1 MYQICQIRLWLNLR
15 VIHLAVVLMLF
26 ALSSPSDG
34 QTIAI
39 VGDSEITQSQLQ
51 REWDLLIKSQGADKA
66 LTDSEKEQLRKTIL
80 EKEINRQLAL
90 QFLDASGQ
98 GVVGTELD
106 LLKRKVSNELK
117 QRGITLTAHLMDQG
131 LTAAEWEQRLKW
143 RVGWNRYIAK
153 YMNDENYENFFQ
165 QNRRQYDGTQ
175 LKVAH
180 ILIRKENIKDL
191 ASESALLTSV
201 KADIESDKL
210 SFTAAATQYSQSPT
224 AKKGGELGWIEWVQP
239 MPTSFT
245 KAAFALKPGGISKP
259 VSTPFGL
266 HLITVLEEKPGN
278 KTWQQTRKALR
289 EGMREFLFTWSVDQ
303 QREKTEVQILR
314 EW

>member
-1 MYQICQIRLWLNLR
+1 
-15 VIHLAVVLMLF
+15 MLF
-26 ALSSPSDG
+26 TYTSVSDG
-34 QTIAI
+34 QTIAT
-39 VGDSEITQSQLQ
+39 VGDSEITQSQLE
-51 REWDLLIKSQGADKA
+51 REWDLLIKSQDAEKT
-66 LTDSEKEQLRKTIL
+66 LTDFEKMQLRKTIL
-80 EKEINRQLAL
+80 EKEINRQLVL

-131 LTAAEWEQRLKW
+131 LTSAEWEQRLKW
-143 RVGWNRYIAK
+143 QVGWNRYIAR

-201 KADIESDKL
+201 KSDIESDKL
-210 SFTAAATQYSQSPT
+210 SFKSAAAKYSQSPT

-239 MPTSFT
+239 MPAPFT
-245 KAAFALKPGGISKP
+245 KAAFALKPGSISKP
-259 VSTPFGL
+259 ISTPFGL
-266 HLITVLEEKPGN
+266 HLITVLEEKSGT

-289 EGMREFLFTWSVDQ
+289 EGMREFLFTWSADQ
-303 QREKTEVQILR
+303 QREKIEVKILG

>member
-1 MYQICQIRLWLNLR
+1 
-15 VIHLAVVLMLF
+15 MLF
-26 ALSSPSDG
+26 AFTSMSNG
-34 QTIAI
+34 QTIAT

-66 LTDSEKEQLRKTIL
+66 LTDSEREQLRKTIL
-80 EKEINRQLAL
+80 EKEINRQLVL

-106 LLKRKVSNELK
+106 LLKRKTINELK
-117 QRGITLTAHLMDQG
+117 QLGITLSSHLRDQG
-131 LTAAEWEQRLKW
+131 LTPMEWEQRLKW
-143 RVGWNRYIAK
+143 QVGWHRYVEN
-153 YMNDENYENFFQ
+153 YMNDENYKNFFN

-180 ILIRKENIKDL
+180 ILIRTENIKDQ

-201 KADIESDKL
+201 KSEIESDKL
-210 SFTAAATQYSQSPT
+210 SFTAAAAQHSQSPS
-224 AKKGGELGWIEWVQP
+224 AKKDGELGWIEWVQP
-239 MPTSFT
+239 MPASFT
-245 KAAFALKPGGISKP
+245 RAAFALKPGSISKP
-259 VSTPFGL
+259 VSTSFGL

-289 EGMREFLFTWSVDQ
+289 EGMRDFLFTWSADQ
-303 QREKTEVQILR
+303 QREKTEVKILR
-314 EW
+314 KW